1 MHEEARIWLPAV
13 LEALG
18 IERPVLLG
26 HSDGA
31 SIALIHGALPTANIA
46 GVIALAPHIN
56 VEQAAIDS
64 IQRVRTA
71 YETTDLR
78 ARLARYHDD
87 VDSAFWGWNRIWL
100 DQSLRSWNIE
110 GLLPAIRAPILAIQG
125 RGDEYGTLEQVEG
138 IRRHVPSAEIVILE
152 DCGHSPHRD
161 QPAAVTCAVQ
171 AFIERATTVSASP

>member
-1 MHEEARIWLPAV
+1 MYEEARVWLPAV
-13 LEALG
+13 LDALG

-31 SIALIHGALPTANIA
+31 SIALIHGALPAARIA
-46 GVIALAPHIN
+46 GIIALAPHIN
-56 VEQAAIDS
+56 VEQTAIDN
-64 IQRVRTA
+64 IQRAKAA

-78 ARLARYHDD
+78 VRLARYHDD

-100 DQSLRSWNIE
+100 DPSLRSWNIE
-110 GLLPAIRAPILAIQG
+110 GLLSAIRAPILAIQG

-138 IRRHVPSAEIVILE
+138 IRRLVPSAATLILE

-161 QPAAVTCAVQ
+161 QPAAVTHAVT
-171 AFIERATTVSASP
+171 AFVENVAARGDSA